1 MKNMKNSLSHKF
13 IIALSISLL
22 TIFLCACGETTCDFC
37 GQQKVCKEF
46 DILGTTRH
54 ICNDCLSNTASAVSG
69 NVARQYAELFEN
81 GTLEYPADS
90 PLADHSE
97 DEQTD
102 GEGEENAETPEPIEV
117 NTPAEDSS
125 DNDKPGDQPEEAE
138 QPDDNPEPTE
148 DTPVDTSGLSNEA
161 LIADLNR
168 KLQADSMILYADAND
183 VNIYHLYENGGD
195 TGIVFTVSPGTSGD
209 KIAICQYSPDSS
221 QAYVKAVIRSILTYV
236 DSNDYDG
243 LGHDIYNGTIQNGS
257 YSQSGINFYSSI
269 GSEEDI
275 EKGLPSSTFEIV
287 P

>member
-1 MKNMKNSLSHKF
+1 MKEKLSHRLM
-13 IIALSISLL
+13 IAISVSLL
-22 TIFLCACGETTCDFC
+22 TLLLCACGKTTCDFC

-46 DILGTTRH
+46 DVMGTTRH
-54 ICNDCLSNTASAVSG
+54 ICNDCLNNTASAVSG

-97 DEQTD
+97 DEQT
-102 GEGEENAETPEPIEV
+102 EGEETPETPEPVEV
-117 NTPAEDSS
+117 YTPVDDSS
-125 DNDKPGDQPEEAE
+125 DDQNTDETDVA
-138 QPDDNPEPTE
+138 PDESAEPTE
-148 DTPVDTSGLSNEA
+148 DTAVDTSGLTNEA
-161 LIADLNR
+161 LISDLNR

-183 VNIYHLYENGGD
+183 VNIYHLYENGAD

-209 KIAICQYSPDSS
+209 KLSICQYSPDSS
-221 QAYVKAVIRSILTYV
+221 QAYVKAVIRSILTYI

-269 GSEEDI
+269 GTADEI
-275 EKGLPSSTFEIV
+275 ERGLPSSTFEIA

>member
-1 MKNMKNSLSHKF
+1 MKEKLSHRF
-13 IIALSISLL
+13 IIALSASLL
-22 TIFLCACGETTCDFC
+22 TLLLCACGETTCDFC
-37 GQQKVCKEF
+37 GQQKVCREF
-46 DILGTTRH
+46 DVMGTTRH
-54 ICNDCLSNTASAVSG
+54 ICNDCLNNTASAVSG

-97 DEQTD
+97 DEQSE
-102 GEGEENAETPEPIEV
+102 GEGGENIEMPEPVEVYTPVDDSSVDNEQDTEPAET
-117 NTPAEDSS
+117 
-125 DNDKPGDQPEEAE
+125 DQPE
-138 QPDDNPEPTE
+138 DNAEPTE
-148 DTPVDTSGLSNEA
+148 DTPVDTSGLANEA
-161 LIADLNR
+161 LISDLNR

-209 KIAICQYSPDSS
+209 KLSICQYSPDSS
-221 QAYVKAVIRSILTYV
+221 QSYVKAVIRSILTYV

-269 GSEEDI
+269 GTADEI

>member
-1 MKNMKNSLSHKF
+1 MREKKSHRIITAVLVSLMVF
-13 IIALSISLL
+13 V
-22 TIFLCACGETTCDFC
+22 LCACGETTCDFC

-46 DILGTTRH
+46 DVMGTTRH
-54 ICNDCLSNTASAVSG
+54 ICNDCLNNTASAVSG

-97 DEQTD
+97 DETT
-102 GEGEENAETPEPIEV
+102 EGEDTPETPTPVEV
-117 NTPAEDSS
+117 YTPADDTTDNNEQNTEPEDT
-125 DNDKPGDQPEEAE
+125 A
-138 QPDDNPEPTE
+138 QPDDNAQPTE
-148 DTPVDTSGLSNEA
+148 DTPADTSGLSNEA
-161 LIADLNR
+161 LISDLNR

-209 KIAICQYSPDSS
+209 KISICQYSPDSS
-221 QAYVKAVIRSILTYV
+221 QSYVKAVIRSILTYV

-269 GSEEDI
+269 GTADEI

>member
-1 MKNMKNSLSHKF
+1 MEEKLSHRF
-13 IIALSISLL
+13 IIALSASLL
-22 TIFLCACGETTCDFC
+22 TLLLCACGETTCDFC
-37 GQQKVCKEF
+37 GQQKVCREF
-46 DILGTTRH
+46 DVMGTTRH
-54 ICNDCLSNTASAVSG
+54 ICNDCLNNTASAVSG

-97 DEQTD
+97 DEQSE
-102 GEGEENAETPEPIEV
+102 GEGGENIEMPEPVEVYTPVDDSSVDNEQDTEPAET
-117 NTPAEDSS
+117 
-125 DNDKPGDQPEEAE
+125 DQPV
-138 QPDDNPEPTE
+138 DNAEPTE
-148 DTPVDTSGLSNEA
+148 DTPVDTSGLANEA
-161 LIADLNR
+161 LISDLNR

-209 KIAICQYSPDSS
+209 KLSICQYSPDSS
-221 QAYVKAVIRSILTYV
+221 QSYVKAVIRSILTYV

-269 GSEEDI
+269 GTADEI

>member
-1 MKNMKNSLSHKF
+1 MEEKLSHRF
-13 IIALSISLL
+13 IIALSASLL
-22 TIFLCACGETTCDFC
+22 TLLLCACGETTCDFC
-37 GQQKVCKEF
+37 GQQKVCREF
-46 DILGTTRH
+46 DVMGTTRH
-54 ICNDCLSNTASAVSG
+54 ICNDCLNNTASAVSG

-97 DEQTD
+97 DEQSE
-102 GEGEENAETPEPIEV
+102 GEGGENIEMPEPVEVYTPVDDSSVDNEQDTEPAET
-117 NTPAEDSS
+117 
-125 DNDKPGDQPEEAE
+125 DQPE
-138 QPDDNPEPTE
+138 DNAEPTE
-148 DTPVDTSGLSNEA
+148 DTPVDTSGLANEA
-161 LIADLNR
+161 LISDLNR
-168 KLQADSMILYADAND
+168 KLQADSMILYADSND

-209 KIAICQYSPDSS
+209 KLSICQYSPDSS
-221 QAYVKAVIRSILTYV
+221 QSYVKAVIRSILTYV

-269 GSEEDI
+269 GTADEI

>member
-1 MKNMKNSLSHKF
+1 MKEKTSHR
-13 IIALSISLL
+13 IITAVLISLMVL
-22 TIFLCACGETTCDFC
+22 VLCACGETTCDFC

-46 DILGTTRH
+46 DIMGTTRH
-54 ICNDCLSNTASAVSG
+54 ICNDCLNNTASAVSG

-97 DEQTD
+97 DETAES
-102 GEGEENAETPEPIEV
+102 GESPETPTPVEV
-117 NTPAEDSS
+117 YTPADDTS
-125 DNDKPGDQPEEAE
+125 DNNEQNTEPEDAA
-138 QPDDNPEPTE
+138 QPDDNAEPTE
-148 DTPVDTSGLSNEA
+148 DTPADTSGLSNEA
-161 LIADLNR
+161 LISDLNR

-209 KIAICQYSPDSS
+209 KISICQYSPDSS
-221 QAYVKAVIRSILTYV
+221 QSYVKAVIRSILTYV

-269 GSEEDI
+269 GTADEI

>member
-1 MKNMKNSLSHKF
+1 MKEKLSHRLM
-13 IIALSISLL
+13 IAISVSLL
-22 TIFLCACGETTCDFC
+22 TLLLCACGKTTCDFC

-46 DILGTTRH
+46 DVMGTTRH
-54 ICNDCLSNTASAVSG
+54 ICNDCLNNTASAVSG

-97 DEQTD
+97 DEQT
-102 GEGEENAETPEPIEV
+102 EGEETPETPEPVEV
-117 NTPAEDSS
+117 YTPVDDSS
-125 DNDKPGDQPEEAE
+125 DDQNTDETDVA
-138 QPDDNPEPTE
+138 PDESAEPTE
-148 DTPVDTSGLSNEA
+148 DTAVDTSGLTNEA
-161 LIADLNR
+161 LISDLNR

-183 VNIYHLYENGGD
+183 VNIYHLYENGAD

-209 KIAICQYSPDSS
+209 KLSICQYSPDSS

-269 GSEEDI
+269 GTADEI
-275 EKGLPSSTFEIV
+275 ERGLPSSTFEIA

>member
-1 MKNMKNSLSHKF
+1 MREKLSHR
-13 IIALSISLL
+13 IIMAALVSLL
-22 TIFLCACGETTCDFC
+22 VFLLCACGETTCDFC

-46 DILGTTRH
+46 DIMGTTRH
-54 ICNDCLSNTASAVSG
+54 ICNDCLNNTASAVSG

-81 GTLEYPADS
+81 GTLEYPENS
-90 PLADHSE
+90 PLADHS
-97 DEQTD
+97 DEQQEEEAKDNTD
-102 GEGEENAETPEPIEV
+102 ETVPVEISSPDEDTSDNAEQSELP
-117 NTPAEDSS
+117 EDSS
-125 DNDKPGDQPEEAE
+125 
-138 QPDDNPEPTE
+138 QPDDNAEPTE

-161 LIADLNR
+161 LISDLNR

-209 KIAICQYSPDSS
+209 KISICQYSPDSS
-221 QAYVKAVIRSILTYV
+221 QSYVKAVIRSILTYI
-236 DSNDYDG
+236 DSNDYEG

-257 YSQSGINFYSSI
+257 YSQSGINFYSAI
-269 GSEEDI
+269 GTAEDI

>member
-1 MKNMKNSLSHKF
+1 MREKKSHRIITAVLVSLMVF
-13 IIALSISLL
+13 V
-22 TIFLCACGETTCDFC
+22 LCACGETTCDFC

-46 DILGTTRH
+46 DVMGTTRH
-54 ICNDCLSNTASAVSG
+54 ICNDCLNNTASAVSG

-97 DEQTD
+97 DETA
-102 GEGEENAETPEPIEV
+102 EGEDIPETPTPVEV
-117 NTPAEDSS
+117 YTPADDTS
-125 DNDKPGDQPEEAE
+125 DNNEQNTEPEDAAH
-138 QPDDNPEPTE
+138 PDDNAEPTE
-148 DTPVDTSGLSNEA
+148 DTPADTSGLSNEA
-161 LIADLNR
+161 LISDLNR

-209 KIAICQYSPDSS
+209 KISICQYSPDSS
-221 QAYVKAVIRSILTYV
+221 QSYVKAVIRSILTYV

-269 GSEEDI
+269 GTADEI

>member
-1 MKNMKNSLSHKF
+1 MKEKLSHRF
-13 IIALSISLL
+13 IIALSASLL
-22 TIFLCACGETTCDFC
+22 TLLLCACGETTCDFC
-37 GQQKVCKEF
+37 GQQKVCREF
-46 DILGTTRH
+46 DVMGTTRH
-54 ICNDCLSNTASAVSG
+54 ICNDCLNNTASAVSG

-97 DEQTD
+97 DEQSE
-102 GEGEENAETPEPIEV
+102 GEGGENIEMPEPVEVYTPVDDSSVDNEQDTEPAET
-117 NTPAEDSS
+117 
-125 DNDKPGDQPEEAE
+125 DQPE
-138 QPDDNPEPTE
+138 DNAEPTE
-148 DTPVDTSGLSNEA
+148 DTLVDTSGLANEA
-161 LIADLNR
+161 LISDLNR

-209 KIAICQYSPDSS
+209 KISICQYSPDSS
-221 QAYVKAVIRSILTYV
+221 QSYVKAVIRSILTYV

-257 YSQSGINFYSSI
+257 YSQGGINFYSSI
-269 GSEEDI
+269 GTADEI

>member
-1 MKNMKNSLSHKF
+1 MKENSSHR
-13 IIALSISLL
+13 IITAALVLL
-22 TIFLCACGETTCDFC
+22 IVFVLCACGETTCDFC

-46 DILGTTRH
+46 DIMGTTRH
-54 ICNDCLSNTASAVSG
+54 ICNDCLNNTASAVSG

-97 DEQTD
+97 DETAES
-102 GEGEENAETPEPIEV
+102 GESPETPTPVEV
-117 NTPAEDSS
+117 YTPADDTS
-125 DNDKPGDQPEEAE
+125 DNNEQNTEPEDAA
-138 QPDDNPEPTE
+138 QPDDNAEPTE
-148 DTPVDTSGLSNEA
+148 DTPADTSGLSNEA
-161 LIADLNR
+161 LISDLNR

-209 KIAICQYSPDSS
+209 KISICQYSPDSS
-221 QAYVKAVIRSILTYV
+221 QSYVKAVIRSILTYV

-257 YSQSGINFYSSI
+257 YSQSGINFYSYI
-269 GSEEDI
+269 GTADEI